1 MRAGSFFDT
10 AKSINRFAL
19 SGAAAPRRSA
29 RHLPHRG
36 DASSL
41 VQKSYSVNYPGEFGG
56 GVINL
61 TTKARAQEAVPFDFG
76 RRQRRYGDHRRYR
89 LQLLRAK
96 SDWTGFDNGSRD
108 NPPALQDYF
117 DSGAL
122 VNEDQALGRAVGS
135 ELVRFSRATAQK
147 VRGGYAKTQ
156 REAPYEFYFEYVR
169 TNTPSDPFG
178 GLFVNNLN
186 GNSGTAAVTFS
197 DLHERLWSGGID
209 VSYKVTPE
217 FTATV
222 GGAFSDTVRVSSRRG
237 FTFRAS
243 NNVPAAAAVLRP
255 TCCSRPA

>member
-1 MRAGSFFDT
+1 MPKKPFL
-10 AKSINRFAL
+10 SI
-19 SGAAAPRRSA
+19 S
-29 RHLPHRG
+29 
-36 DASSL
+36 
-41 VQKSYSVNYPGEFGG
+41 GG
-56 GVINL
+56 GSVDTE
-61 TTKARAQEAVPFDFG
+61 TTGDIG
-76 RRQRRYGDHRRYR
+76 YSYYG
-89 LQLLRAK
+89 AK